1 MLRLLHAR
9 QLPSTLPA
17 CLTPA
22 LQPAGKLAKRLALQS
37 GGFSGSVSC
46 CAMAASNTL
55 LFVADSQA
63 VITTLRCDI
72 KGGVLQV
79 GSTGHGCACQSR
91 RLASQRL

>member
-1 MLRLLHAR
+1 MATLHSMLRLLR
-9 QLPSTLPA
+9 TRKLLSSLSP
-17 CLTPA
+17 CLMPA
-22 LQPAGKLAKRLALQS
+22 LQLAGKLAKRLALQS

-79 GSTGHGCACQSR
+79 GSVGHGSACQSC
-91 RLASQRL
+91 

>member
-1 MLRLLHAR
+1 MLRRLHAR
-9 QLPSTLPA
+9 KLLSSLPS
-17 CLTPA
+17 CLMPA
-22 LQPAGKLAKRLALQS
+22 LQLAGKLDKRLALQS
-37 GGFSGSVSC
+37 GGFSGSVCC

-79 GSTGHGCACQSR
+79 GSTGHACACQSCW
-91 RLASQRL
+91 LASQRL

>member
-1 MLRLLHAR
+1 MLRLLHAKKP
-9 QLPSTLPA
+9 LSFLLA
-17 CLTPA
+17 CNSPA
-22 LQPAGKLAKRLALQS
+22 LQLAGKLAKRLALQS

-79 GSTGHGCACQSR
+79 GTTGHGCPCQSC
-91 RLASQRL
+91 